1 MSHFIRIRTQ
11 MREREHLIQ
20 ALRDLHYQ
28 FQEGQGLVV
37 CGWQGNRETADV
49 VVNTGSAYDIGFRRQ
64 AENYEVVADWWG
76 VENNTR
82 IRQQSFLEQV
92 NQRYAYNLVKAQA
105 YEQDLVVEE
114 ELELENGDV
123 VLLLSERG

>member
-11 MREREHLIQ
+11 MREREHLVQ

-28 FQEGQGLVV
+28 FQEGQSVV
-37 CGWQGNRETADV
+37 IRGWQGNRETADV
-49 VVNTGSAYDIGFRRQ
+49 VMNTGSDYDIGFRRQ
-64 AENYEVVADWWG
+64 AQDYEVVADWWG

-105 YEQDLVVEE
+105 REQDLIVEE
-114 ELELENGDV
+114 ETELENGDV